1 MKKGKAIFLIILALL
16 IGGGLA
22 TCHFKWNTIKG
33 WFEKKDN
40 TEQVED
46 TTDTKEQTTLTIDT
60 QNLII
65 K

>member
-1 MKKGKAIFLIILALL
+1 MKKGLAWFLIILALL
-16 IGGGLA
+16 IGAGA
-22 TCHFKWNTIKG
+22 VTTYFKWDTIKG

-40 TEQVED
+40 TEQKEESKD
-46 TTDTKEQTTLTIDT
+46 TTEQTTLTIDT

>member
-1 MKKGKAIFLIILALL
+1 MKKGLAIFLIILALL
-16 IGGGLA
+16 LGAGA
-22 TCHFKWNTIKG
+22 VTTYFKWDTIKS

>member
-1 MKKGKAIFLIILALL
+1 MKKGLAWFLIILALL
-16 IGGGLA
+16 IGAGA
-22 TCHFKWNTIKG
+22 VTTYFKWNTIKS

>member
-16 IGGGLA
+16 LGAGA
-22 TCHFKWNTIKG
+22 VTTYFKWDTIKS

-40 TEQVED
+40 TEQREESK
-46 TTDTKEQTTLTIDT
+46 DTKEQTTLTIDT
-60 QNLII
+60 KNLII

>member
-1 MKKGKAIFLIILALL
+1 MKKGLAWFLIILALL
-16 IGGGLA
+16 IGAGA
-22 TCHFKWNTIKG
+22 VTTYFKWDTIKS

-46 TTDTKEQTTLTIDT
+46 TTDTTEQTTLTIDT

>member
-16 IGGGLA
+16 IGAGA
-22 TCHFKWNTIKG
+22 VTTYFKWDTIKG

-40 TEQVED
+40 TKQVED